1 MYKTQAKNKSCNNFQ
16 VQQCNHQKLK
26 LGLDSHPYFC
36 IEGIMIHDLCIILPR
51 ISSSMIYLFE
61 TWTQKANML

>member
-1 MYKTQAKNKSCNNFQ
+1 MYKTCAKKKILQQLSSAM
-16 VQQCNHQKLK
+16 VQPSKLK
-26 LGLDSHPYFC
+26 LGLDSHPYSC

-61 TWTQKANML
+61 T